1 MSDEPDGLDR
11 LQKLSP
17 CDEPSCQDMR
27 SYTGI
32 WRSFWPG
39 LIDGLF
45 RLFIG
50 LILILAGL
58 YAILF
63 WWGYSTMIDPH
74 YRILSGGRSG
84 KGRHSLASCSSH

>member
-1 MSDEPDGLDR
+1 MRGEPDGLDR

-17 CDEPSCQDMR
+17 CDELSRPDMR
-27 SYTGI
+27 SYTGF
-32 WRSFWPG
+32 WRRFWPG
-39 LIDGLF
+39 RIDGLF

-63 WWGYSTMIDPH
+63 WDDVPGLVES
-74 YRILSGGRSG
+74 
-84 KGRHSLASCSSH
+84 